1 MTQRADCLTQLEP
14 FIGEWTV
21 EADLP
26 GSLPA
31 GRSTF
36 EWALAGQFLLQRTSI
51 PVEGAPD
58 SLSIIR
64 VDLETGAYQQH
75 YFDTRGVVRLYE
87 MSLSDGVWRLERH
100 KPDFSPLPFHQRFTG
115 TFSEDG
121 DRIDGAWEKSDSG
134 DEWELDFHL
143 TYRRAG

>member
-1 MTQRADCLTQLEP
+1 MDRSEALERLNVLV
-14 FIGEWTV
+14 GEWTL
-21 EADLP
+21 EADIP
-26 GSLPA
+26 RAPR
-31 GRSTF
+31 GRVSF
-36 EWALAGQFLLQRTSI
+36 EWALGGQFVLQRTEV
-51 PVEGAPD
+51 PHPQAPD
-58 SLSIIR
+58 SISILT
-64 VDLETGAYQQH
+64 VDLESGAYQQH
-75 YFDTRGVVRLYE
+75 YYDSRGVVRLYA

-121 DRIDGAWEKSDSG
+121 DRIDGAWEKSDTG